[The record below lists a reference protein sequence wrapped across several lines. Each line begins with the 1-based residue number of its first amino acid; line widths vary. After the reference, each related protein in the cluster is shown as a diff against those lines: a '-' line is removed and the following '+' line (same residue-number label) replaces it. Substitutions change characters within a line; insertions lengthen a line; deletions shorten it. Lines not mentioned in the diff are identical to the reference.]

1 MKSNSGFGYAQI
13 SGAQSPP
20 PHMGEIRVVDVHI
33 GHIRQKLGDEDLIT
47 TVLGVG
53 YRFEEHGD

>member
-1 MKSNSGFGYAQI
+1 
-13 SGAQSPP
+13 
-20 PHMGEIRVVDVHI
+20 MGEIRVVDVHI